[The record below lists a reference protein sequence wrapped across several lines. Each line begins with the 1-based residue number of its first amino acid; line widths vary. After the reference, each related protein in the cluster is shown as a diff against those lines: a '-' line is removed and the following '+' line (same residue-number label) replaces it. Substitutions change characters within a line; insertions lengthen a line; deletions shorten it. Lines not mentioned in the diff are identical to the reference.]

1 MTSYTFFLLD
11 CVDLLLNQLQGTVSR
26 SSGEIHDE
34 GVSFA
39 RRDDKKGLNITSA
52 AVFIVGEMAGSGVLA
67 LPKAIVNSGE

>member
-1 MTSYTFFLLD
+1 M
-11 CVDLLLNQLQGTVSR
+11 QGNASR

-39 RRDDKKGLNITSA
+39 RRDDKKGLNVTSA

-67 LPKAIVNSGE
+67 LPKAIVSSGKLSNGNLIVSLSHNTH